1 MDKDKEIDKDKEKE
15 KSKDKDKDKDIL
27 NNKNIYEQE
36 DRLNVYILQ
45 GTQTTASSF
54 INRTIVR

>member
-15 KSKDKDKDKDIL
+15 KSKDKDKDIL